1 MNENDRELLQSL
13 RALAADGTRE
23 APGEIEQRLRGEFR
37 RHHLRR
43 KMIRLSAAF
52 SAAAAAG
59 IVLILW
65 LHNETPKTTPV
76 PVAVAA
82 QAPAAQIGTA
92 TQIGDEESDAN
103 FYPLPEAEALP
114 AVENAMVV
122 RVQLPVSSLQLM
134 GVPVSEERAD
144 SSVQADLLLGQDGL
158 ARGVRLVQ

>member
-1 MNENDRELLQSL
+1 MNENDRELLQGL

-23 APGEIEQRLRGEFR
+23 APSGIEEQLRAEFR

-43 KMIRLSAAF
+43 KMLRWTPGF
-52 SAAAAAG
+52 GAAAAAG

-65 LHNETPKTTPV
+65 LHNEKPKTTPV
-76 PVAVAA
+76 SVAVAV
-82 QAPAAQIGTA
+82 
-92 TQIGDEESDAN
+92 QIGDEESDAS

-144 SSVQADLLLGQDGL
+144 ASVQADLLLGQDGL